1 MILAS
6 STRLKREREDK
17 RTQQKGGKIKT
28 KTKGKDKKRKKKPP
42 KTKIMIERKEKAN
55 IAIKSIRALESARGR
70 LPAVG

>member
-28 KTKGKDKKRKKKPP
+28 KTKGKDKKRKKPH
-42 KTKIMIERKEKAN
+42 KTKIMIERREK
-55 IAIKSIRALESARGR
+55 
-70 LPAVG
+70 

>member
-1 MILAS
+1 VILAS

-28 KTKGKDKKRKKKPP
+28 KTKGKDKKRKKPP
-42 KTKIMIERKEKAN
+42 KTKIMIERRENAN
-55 IAIKSIRALESARGR
+55 IEIKSIRALESARGR

>member
-17 RTQQKGGKIKT
+17 RTQQKGGKIKR
-28 KTKGKDKKRKKKPP
+28 KTKGKDKKRKKTP
-42 KTKIMIERKEKAN
+42 KTKIMIERREKAN

>member
-28 KTKGKDKKRKKKPP
+28 KTKGKDKKRKKPP
-42 KTKIMIERKEKAN
+42 KTKIMIERREKAN
-55 IAIKSIRALESARGR
+55 IASKSIRALESARGR